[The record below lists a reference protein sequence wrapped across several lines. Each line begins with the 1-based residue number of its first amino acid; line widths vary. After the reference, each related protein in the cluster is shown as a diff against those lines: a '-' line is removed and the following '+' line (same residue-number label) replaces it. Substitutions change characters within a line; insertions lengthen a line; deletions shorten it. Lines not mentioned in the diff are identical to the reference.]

1 MFMTKL
7 TIFIIVQIYFSF
19 SKLDNRSRR
28 ELVYKADISRI
39 EQP

>member
-7 TIFIIVQIYFSF
+7 TIFVIVHIYFSF

-28 ELVYKADISRI
+28 EMVYKADNSRI

>member
-7 TIFIIVQIYFSF
+7 TIFVILHIYFSF
-19 SKLDNRSRR
+19 LKLDNRSRR
-28 ELVYKADISRI
+28 EMVYKPDISRI